1 MKLIYLITLLLLFS
15 LIGFSQNPI
24 LLADR
29 DVKPTKNEPEK
40 FIFACQQADKVVIT
54 FLSNRDKPIGKIE
67 VSERGEVLFSQEDV
81 QTSAPL
87 EITVPYTD
95 FVHFNFYGTSLGQN
109 IQIKIERIPATN
121 DGVFFNTAVQLF
133 KKYDTSYVEYEIDSV
148 VGYDEIRT
156 PKTFRVIASSDYES
170 VMLHEQKYNIKGSQK
185 NGILLKKPQATIVT
199 DDKELKLVGYQVIIT
214 SAAGASEMW
223 DAIAMGVDVGC
234 LCMQLLLP
242 AGGTAA
248 SLGVE
253 QAFEMIGP
261 QEGGE
266 PVYYAIMNDKHELDV
281 FLDNNPDTQP
291 LVYETGLATGYNA
304 TWFPMDTLAIGLQN
318 LNIAVEVDVS
328 VAVYAVYQ
336 STVWQN
342 ISQDIITVKPKT
354 VKVKRVRQ
362 VIANNKYWN
371 FQE

>member
-1 MKLIYLITLLLLFS
+1 MKSIYLITFLILFS
-15 LIGFSQNPI
+15 FIGFSQNPI

-40 FIFACQQADKVVIT
+40 FIFACQQGDKVVIT
-54 FLSNRDKPIGKIE
+54 FSSKRDKPIGKIE
-67 VSERGEVLFSQEDV
+67 ISEKSEILFSQEDV
-81 QTSAPL
+81 ETSSPL
-87 EITVPYTD
+87 QITIPNTD
-95 FVHFNFYGTSLGQN
+95 FVHFNFYGNSLGQKM
-109 IQIKIERIPATN
+109 QIKIERIPATN
-121 DGVFFNTAVQLF
+121 DGVFFNTAIQLF
-133 KKYDTSYVEYEIDSV
+133 KKYDTTYIEYEIDSV

-170 VMLHEQKYNIKGSQK
+170 VVMHEENLKLYGGDKK
-185 NGILLKKPQATIVT
+185 GILIKKPQTTIVT
-199 DDKELKLVGYQVIIT
+199 DDKEMKLVGFQVLIS
-214 SAAGASEMW
+214 SAAGAAGMW
-223 DAIAMGVDVGC
+223 DAIATGVDIGC
-234 LCMQLLLP
+234 LCMELLLP

-253 QAFEMIGP
+253 QAFQMIGP

-266 PVYYAIMNDKHELDV
+266 PVYYAIMNDKKELDV
-281 FLDNNPDTQP
+281 FLDDNPDTQP

-318 LNIAVEVDVS
+318 LNIAVEVDVT
-328 VAVYAVYQ
+328 VAVYAIYQ
-336 STVWQN
+336 TTIWQN